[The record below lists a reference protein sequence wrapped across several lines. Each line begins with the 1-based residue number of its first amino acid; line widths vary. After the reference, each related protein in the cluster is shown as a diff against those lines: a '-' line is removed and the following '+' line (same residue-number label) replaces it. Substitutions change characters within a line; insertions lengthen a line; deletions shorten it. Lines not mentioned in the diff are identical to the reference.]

1 MRLLKQTTSPRRL
14 SRMMRPGGRSA
25 TKSQRMDADSGRH
38 LSKFTALEGQR
49 RAQNDLSQL
58 RPNQTR
64 DFAGR
69 MHRMPLRKVVT
80 FASMIEFTSASRG
93 IP

>member
-1 MRLLKQTTSPRRL
+1 
-14 SRMMRPGGRSA
+14 
-25 TKSQRMDADSGRH
+25 MDPYD
-38 LSKFTALEGQR
+38 
-49 RAQNDLSQL
+49 
-58 RPNQTR
+58 RPNQTL

-80 FASMIEFTSASRG
+80 LASMIEFTSASRG